1 MRKLQEGNRRQTTHI
16 SIHSTFV
23 KKVFGVELWR
33 KLCPEA
39 EQMRLSLL
47 GCEDELG
54 IETSNWPPPLYFCL
68 EY

>member
-1 MRKLQEGNRRQTTHI
+1 MRKLQEGNRRQQLTLDTLDFREE
-16 SIHSTFV
+16 S
-23 KKVFGVELWR
+23 FGVELWR

-47 GCEDELG
+47 GYEDELG